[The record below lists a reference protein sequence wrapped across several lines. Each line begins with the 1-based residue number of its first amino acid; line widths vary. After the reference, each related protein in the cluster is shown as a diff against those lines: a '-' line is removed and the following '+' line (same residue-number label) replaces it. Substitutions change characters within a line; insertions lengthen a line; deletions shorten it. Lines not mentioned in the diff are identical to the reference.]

1 MFCFSVAAFDYN
13 CTLAGPV
20 QNEPDHFYASGKMMP
35 TDLWQKPQAS
45 GHRVLYRGLIFQ
57 SAMVAAKGE
66 VVFDFSDQYELCV
79 F

>member
-35 TDLWQKPQAS
+35 TDLWQKP
-45 GHRVLYRGLIFQ
+45 
-57 SAMVAAKGE
+57 
-66 VVFDFSDQYELCV
+66 
-79 F
+79 